1 MVIGFKKQFVEP
13 ILQGSKVH
21 TIRDD
26 NGKRWK
32 PGLSMQMYTGSRFSK
47 KDYKKFAEKQCI
59 STQGITMFLEE
70 QDNGLDVLR
79 CFIDD
84 LKESDFDFNAFAIAD
99 GFESFKEFG
108 DWWIKVLEEKPGRK
122 FDGIII
128 HWTDLRY

>member
-32 PGLSMQMYTGSRFSK
+32 PGMSMQMYTGSRFSK
-47 KDYKKFAEKQCI
+47 TDYKKFSEKECI

-70 QDNGLDVLR
+70 DDNGLDILR
-79 CFIDD
+79 CFIDE
-84 LKESDFDFNAFAIAD
+84 LKQGFDFEAFAKAD
-99 GFESFKEFG
+99 GFHSAIDFAN
-108 DWWIKVLEEKPGRK
+108 WWTKVLEDKPGRK
-122 FDGIII
+122 FEGIII